1 MVVVEG
7 DGNHGQAFADPID
20 DCVQRYLNAYLA
32 TGALPQQPGLVN
44 GTCPATP
51 NPTPSS

>member
-1 MVVVEG
+1 MNQLLVKAGKLPFYLLVALTAG
-7 DGNHGQAFADPID
+7 GLFA
-20 DCVQRYLNAYLA
+20 VAAAQH
-32 TGALPQQPGLVN
+32 PGLVN